1 MECGIM
7 PIKFIIKTRRLL
19 YYWHIL
25 QRNKEELI
33 ARFYEVQKYSPSD
46 GDWVHQIKRDMDEI
60 KLNLKEEEIKSMSHS
75 QFKKI
80 VKQKVTKL
88 AISNLEAK
96 KKQNT
101 RKVEIKSFKPQEYIL
116 SKNLSITEVQNLFKI
131 RNNMIDVKENFKSNQ
146 ENILCKLCLLFSENQ
161 QHLIHCPKIKGKLN
175 GAVNFESLDL
185 EMAYQSIESQE
196 KIAKNYTIILNARK
210 DILSQNI
217 GNQ

>member
-1 MECGIM
+1 MNLVSLGHFYFEIALILREAILISKLVFNSEVWYNVSNKQIEKLEQIDEIYLRKILNVAKTTPKVGLYMECGIM

-60 KLNLKEEEIKSMSHS
+60 KLNLKEEEIRSMSHS

-88 AISNLEAK
+88 AISNLGVK
-96 KKQNT
+96 KKQ
-101 RKVEIKSFKPQEYIL
+101 KP
-116 SKNLSITEVQNLFKI
+116 
-131 RNNMIDVKENFKSNQ
+131 
-146 ENILCKLCLLFSENQ
+146 
-161 QHLIHCPKIKGKLN
+161 
-175 GAVNFESLDL
+175 
-185 EMAYQSIESQE
+185 E
-196 KIAKNYTIILNARK
+196 K
-210 DILSQNI
+210 
-217 GNQ
+217 